1 VGRGV
6 KRARSRRSGSSIPSS
21 PFRVA
26 DVDEHAADRGA
37 VPRIRLDQPPR
48 AMRAR
53 QPARR
58 RVDRRRLLRREK
70 GTTCLPAIDA
80 HGLVVPC
87 VRPDDERREYRER
100 RHRALDQPRH
110 PGRTISRPARDD
122 MRATLRP
129 LGVSDMLALA
139 HPGPRGCR
147 TRANDGSTRVYRGWE
162 DAYPGALVEIREPS
176 LAAPVTAA
184 VVGVV
189 PGAALPALPGGFR
202 DAPEASA
209 GPGGGVP
216 ALDSDGRRLGGA
228 PLRETGRDRLLGGRH
243 VNSDADDGG
252 MPAIA
257 GRRRATREMSRMR
270 NVTLRSWKMR
280 ALPPQLVLEKPFEI
294 LMPLN

>member
-1 VGRGV
+1 
-6 KRARSRRSGSSIPSS
+6 
-21 PFRVA
+21 
-26 DVDEHAADRGA
+26 
-37 VPRIRLDQPPR
+37 
-48 AMRAR
+48 
-53 QPARR
+53 
-58 RVDRRRLLRREK
+58 
-70 GTTCLPAIDA
+70 
-80 HGLVVPC
+80 
-87 VRPDDERREYRER
+87 
-100 RHRALDQPRH
+100 
-110 PGRTISRPARDD
+110 
-122 MRATLRP
+122 
-129 LGVSDMLALA
+129 MLALA

-280 ALPPQLVLEKPFEI
+280 ALPPQLVLEKSRAVRNTNAFKLNNHTIYMPI
-294 LMPLN
+294 LNRTFRTFGTILIDPIRPRRFAHRKDASSSMPAGAWTRAIAPATSAASIARCTSRRIVAGPSPAPRATTHSQARDLWA